1 MSTLKKQYRDLETR
15 VYREL
20 RKQVSIT
27 PTKSIKVN
35 LYDYEKIA
43 LIDDRLVFVDDKG
56 YHHDLYSEA
65 SLEDLID
72 ILSELE
78 SED

>member
-1 MSTLKKQYRDLETR
+1 MSTLKEQYRDLEMR
-15 VYREL
+15 VFGEL
-20 RKQVSIT
+20 REQVSMT

-72 ILSELE
+72 ILETDLGIE
-78 SED
+78 

>member
-1 MSTLKKQYRDLETR
+1 MYTLKKQYRDLETQVFR
-15 VYREL
+15 TLRE
-20 RKQVSIT
+20 QVEIT
-27 PTKSIKVN
+27 PTKTIKVN
-35 LYDYEKIA
+35 LYDYVKIA
-43 LIDDRLVFVDDKG
+43 LINDRLIFIDDKG
-56 YHHDLYSEA
+56 YEYDLYSEA